1 MEFDEDETPDPVDY
15 CRDCGSRKSL
25 RFPRM
30 NPFGGKNDYG
40 LQIHGIIIELPVCV
54 HCRSDDFFLTDTPGM
69 PIVHSLRERFRNGEL
84 SHDEFTYL
92 EEESL
97 TRLLQIEFD
106 YITIPKGVEAE
117 TLAYLAL
124 LESDS
129 SLAIK
134 SAFSG
139 LPNLKETAFIPT
151 SHVFRNWNPRT
162 GEVTFKVDLFEI
174 ILMFRHEVPRPLTAM
189 WRRYLDLWSRRH
201 GVNVRSPFSTDI
213 HSL

>member
-1 MEFDEDETPDPVDY
+1 MEFDEDETTDPVDY
-15 CRDCGSRKSL
+15 CQDCGSRKSL
-25 RFPRM
+25 RFSRR
-30 NPFGGKNDYG
+30 NPFGRKNDYG
-40 LQIHGIIIELPVCV
+40 LQIHGIIIQIPICV
-54 HCRSDDFFLTDTPGM
+54 RCRSDDFFLSDTPGM
-69 PIVHSLRERFRNGEL
+69 PIVHSLRGRFRNGEL

-106 YITIPKGVEAE
+106 EISIPKEVETE
-117 TLAYLAL
+117 VLAYLAS

-134 SAFSG
+134 SAFSV

-174 ILMFRHEVPRPLTAM
+174 ILMISNDVPRPLTAM
-189 WRRYLDLWSRRH
+189 WRRYLELWARRN
-201 GVNVRSPFSTDI
+201 GLVY
-213 HSL
+213 